1 MSNLIFINA
10 AKIDVIGEC
19 LKLQTGTNYTDSIYR
34 NTVYAGQT
42 PKSVKIV
49 NSCSTAFTLP
59 ATTLFTDATG
69 GGNFVATTVST
80 LIPAMTTTD
89 VLVSYTGS
97 NKNPLASNV
106 YPIVLNGSTANYTL
120 TIMTPDSPP
129 TTQDNTI
136 SLGNRVPTTVSKLSL
151 IYADINGNETVTGVR
166 FTGDVSRLYTDTGRT
181 IPYVAGTELVMDTFA
196 LYYKAFD
203 QDPVGTYTVGYN
215 VKADGIWSTT

>member
-10 AKIDVIGEC
+10 AKIDTIGEC
-19 LKLQTGTNYTDSIYR
+19 LKFQTGTNYTDSVYR
-34 NTVYAGQT
+34 NTAYSGQT

-49 NSCSTAFTLP
+49 NSCSTEFTLP
-59 ATTLFTDATG
+59 ATTLFTDTVS

-89 VLVSYTGS
+89 VLVSYNGT
-97 NKNPLASNV
+97 NKNPASSNV

-120 TIMTPDSPP
+120 TIITPDSPP

-136 SLGNRVPTTVSKLSL
+136 SLGNRIPTTVTKLSL
-151 IYADINGNETVTGVR
+151 IYADINGDETVTGVR

-181 IPYVAGTELVMDTFA
+181 IPYVEGTELVMDTFV

-203 QDPVGTYTVGYN
+203 QDVSGTYSVGYN
-215 VKADGIWSTT
+215 VKADGVWST